1 MGSWG
6 LDPFDNDDAGDWSWT
21 LEDGAGPEALRDA
34 FAAVATPSEDP
45 ADGANAVAAASLVAA
60 ARGVAVTIPESMQEW
75 LAAQDV
81 PTVAAWPPRRWRR
94 WTRSSPGPSSPP
106 SGTSRGRSGVSAR
119 GPCVLAWQG
128 REDRGDQ
135 EQGGTGRPAP
145 LAPGGARAVRTG
157 TSPTCRRSPATSR

>member
-60 ARGVAVTIPESMQEW
+60 ARGVAVTIPESMQQW

-81 PTVAAWPPRRWRR
+81 PTVAALAPEAVAALDAVL
-94 WTRSSPGPSSPP
+94 
-106 SGTSRGRSGVSAR
+106 SGSE
-119 GPCVLAWQG
+119 LAALW
-128 REDRGDQ
+128 D
-135 EQGGTGRPAP
+135 EQGQEWRERTRALRAD
-145 LAPGGARAVRTG
+145 LAG
-157 TSPTCRRSPATSR
+157 S